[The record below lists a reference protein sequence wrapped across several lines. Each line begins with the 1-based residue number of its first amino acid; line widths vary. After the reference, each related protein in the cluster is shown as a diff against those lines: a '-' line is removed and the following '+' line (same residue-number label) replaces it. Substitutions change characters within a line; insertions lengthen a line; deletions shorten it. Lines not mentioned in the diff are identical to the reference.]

1 MNGPKSGLISH
12 QEIAWSE
19 EPDNHLRYKPLVT
32 AKEHGADISATFIEI
47 DGEHHELKT
56 DSSSRLYVLLAGTYT
71 FTINDEE
78 SFKAIEGD
86 LVYIKRGDRYRF
98 TGKGRYLVI
107 NAPAFQPGD
116 DIYSDG
122 VKR

>member
-1 MNGPKSGLISH
+1 MKKLSGKM
-12 QEIAWSE
+12 EIDQIPWTD
-19 EPDNHLRYKPLVT
+19 EPDNHLRFKPLVT
-32 AKEHGADISATFIEI
+32 AKEHGVDISATFIEI

-56 DSSSRLYVLLAGTYT
+56 DSSSRLYVLLSGTYT